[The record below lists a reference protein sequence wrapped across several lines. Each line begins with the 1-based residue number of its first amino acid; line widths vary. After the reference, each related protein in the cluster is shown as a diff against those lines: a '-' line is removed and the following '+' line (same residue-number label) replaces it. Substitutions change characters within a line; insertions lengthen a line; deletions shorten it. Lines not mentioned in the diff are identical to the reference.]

1 VLYLLHSQVQGGKKR
16 EMNPK
21 VLILLQKRTSDLEIR
36 VGSSLLKVKLVL
48 KRLKVEFEQ
57 LVEKGQIVTAVQ
69 V

>member
-1 VLYLLHSQVQGGKKR
+1 
-16 EMNPK
+16 MNPK